1 MEYFGNKDILKHR
14 KTGFLSSR
22 KCPAEIVLKSY
33 EWAKRQRAEGN
44 CVVCGNHSQIEK
56 DVFEI
61 LLKGEQPLVMV
72 LPRGLKKRWDKS
84 WLENIKKGRLLIV
97 SPFDQ
102 KVTRVTRETAT
113 KKNETIISLSEQIT
127 IGYKSPNGQ
136 LDKLLADKDF
146 ENV

>member
-1 MEYFGNKDILKHR
+1 MEHFGNSDILKHR

-33 EWAKRQRAEGN
+33 EWAKQQRVEGN

-61 LLKGEQPLVMV
+61 LLKGEQPLVVV
-72 LPRGLKKRWDKS
+72 LPRGLKKRWDKK
-84 WLENIKKGRLLIV
+84 WIENAEKGRLLIV

-102 KVTRVTRETAT
+102 EVTRVTRETAI
-113 KKNETIISLSEQIT
+113 KKNETILSLSEQIT

-136 LDKLLADKDF
+136 LDKLLADKEFD
-146 ENV
+146 NV

>member
-1 MEYFGNKDILKHR
+1 LKHH

-22 KCPAEIVLKSY
+22 KCTAEIVLRSY
-33 EWAKRQRAEGN
+33 EWAKLQRTVEN

-61 LLKGEQPLVMV
+61 LLKGEQPLVVV
-72 LPRGLKKRWDKS
+72 LPRGLKKRWDKK
-84 WLENIKKGRLLIV
+84 WLQNVEKGRLLIV

-102 KVTRVTRETAT
+102 EVTRVTRETAI
-113 KKNETIISLSEQIT
+113 KKNKTIISLSEQIT

-136 LDKLLADKDF
+136 LDKLLADKEFD
-146 ENV
+146 NL